1 MRAAVLALALAH
13 GGLCLLVASAATAAA
28 EFAADQF
35 EWQTGSDTDA
45 LKWDVRAR
53 IGGDTNRLWLL
64 DEGLRAAGDPVE
76 NRVEVLWGHVLPSQW
91 EVVAGARHDD
101 GATPSRTYAALGLLK
116 SRPESFRV
124 EVTGYVGDYGHLGLR
139 LKADYDRPIA
149 GRLGLT
155 ARAEG
160 EVWND
165 DHDRA
170 RVGSGPIQ
178 AAAGLRLRYRIRP
191 AVAPYVGY
199 EWERLFDD
207 TANQARRAGKDPGRS
222 VWVAGLSFR
231 F

>member
-1 MRAAVLALALAH
+1 MRALVPALAYGA
-13 GGLCLLVASAATAAA
+13 LCLSMAGTATAAG
-28 EFAADQF
+28 EVTADQF
-35 EWQTGSDTDA
+35 EWQAGPDKDA
-45 LKWDVRAR
+45 LKWDVTAR
-53 IGGDTNRLWLL
+53 VGGDTNRLWLL
-64 DEGLRAAGDPVE
+64 DEGIHASGDQVE
-76 NRVEVLWGHVLPSQW
+76 NRVELLWGHVLANRW

-101 GATPSRTYAALGLLK
+101 GATPSRTYAALGLL
-116 SRPESFRV
+116 RFEPEIFHI

-139 LKADYDRPIA
+139 LKADYDWPMT
-149 GRLGLT
+149 GRLVLT

-191 AVAPYVGY
+191 AVAPYAGY

-207 TANQARRAGKDPGRS
+207 TANQARRAGRDPERT